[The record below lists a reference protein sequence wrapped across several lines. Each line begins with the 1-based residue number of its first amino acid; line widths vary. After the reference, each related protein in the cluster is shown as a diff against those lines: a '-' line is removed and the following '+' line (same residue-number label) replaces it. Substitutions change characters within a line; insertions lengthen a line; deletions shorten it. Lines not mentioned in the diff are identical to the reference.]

1 MRSIVQTDDRKCYLC
16 GGTAYWNDNDMLERL
31 EKHHIFGGNPNR
43 KNSERYGLFVF
54 LHGEKC
60 HRNGKQSVHR
70 NREVRLKV
78 QQDGQRAFEDKI
90 GSREEFR
97 KIFGKSFL

>member
-1 MRSIVQTDDRKCYLC
+1 MRSIVQTDDSKCYLC
-16 GGTAYWNDNDMLERL
+16 GGTAYWNDNDVLERL
-31 EKHHIFGGNPNR
+31 ETSYFRRNR
-43 KNSERYGLFVF
+43 TEKIVEKYGLFVF

-70 NREVRLKV
+70 NREVRLRV